1 MIGGW
6 IGIFGALFNRILNG
20 DLVIHNMVS
29 QFSKYLNENKINNAN
44 DTFRINDKIEFYPN
58 MIKSLYKFLQ

>member
-1 MIGGW
+1 MIGGL
-6 IGIFGALFNRILNG
+6 IGILKALFNRILNG
-20 DLVIHNMVS
+20 ELVIDNMVS